1 MFKKSLFVYLLRLCQ
16 KLLLIILLSLVFIF
30 QTEAKNITDSV
41 TQIVTQPLTK
51 TEPAKEILFI
61 QGWTL
66 ESKNTGLLHKVEKFF
81 KDQEFSATALQDF
94 LFKKDYYLA
103 KLIQEDKNIKIEQ
116 AYQLIFIIKGNQF
129 VKEKEIRKLLKS
141 NKTSPGTFY
150 NLIERSLQTFYK
162 QKAFLN
168 VKIKKT
174 QTQKNWKRWVTIHIE
189 EGTRTRLRGVE
200 VKGLLS
206 RPSSYYE
213 KILLDSSPDIKKGIF
228 NKESLE
234 DSYPVLLNTLK
245 SQGYLQS
252 HISFDRI
259 FFKGNEAF
267 LILHLDEGPLTFI
280 TDIQIKGH
288 RVFATWEILS
298 KIKSRVQ
305 STLDLNLLKQDLET
319 IEKLYKDKGYY
330 QMKILNKK
338 NVIRYQPKE
347 IDLLIEIEEGQKF
360 LVSDIF
366 LKGLKR
372 VKISLVESLLKIE
385 KDKPLTDEKK
395 EKTLQA
401 LSGTGLFANVSINEK
416 VVEDRLEV
424 DILFQER
431 KPRSIKGALGVNS
444 QRGLTTSVYTEW
456 THRNLF
462 GWGRAFVLKGRGQMS
477 FLSRQRAFFEYD
489 VSSRYKEIFSPGYGY
504 EGDMNISQSRN
515 IFFVEDSDSK
525 INFVNKTLLSFFINK
540 NLTDKL
546 KLRWTVLSFEN
557 RLEDCNYADC
567 PSNPQQITSTSFKL
581 SWDKRDHIFNPKKGY
596 LVSFMTE
603 WASPYLGSSQNIAFL
618 KADLSSY
625 LYWTFLQ
632 DYTMGF
638 VFKNGL
644 ISTVQGS
651 NYLPV
656 SRAFIL
662 GGQNSIRA
670 YDGNIEGKRIPRKEY
685 TPIETANSAFKLK
698 TDSGLEN
705 ILSSQYNL
713 FRLDF
718 RFPLLNNFK
727 GLVFYDFGS
736 VFLQSAKTN
745 NKLDYGHS
753 IGIGFRYQIFLIPI
767 GLDIAFQ
774 LPPRQECLSD
784 QCSYSRFHFA
794 IGR

>member
-1 MFKKSLFVYLLRLCQ
+1 MVKFLLFLCSFQ
-16 KLLLIILLSLVFIF
+16 AQAQTLS
-30 QTEAKNITDSV
+30 DSV
-41 TQIVTQPLTK
+41 AQIVTPSV
-51 TEPAKEILFI
+51 TETQTSANKIFI
-61 QGWTL
+61 EAWTL
-66 ESKNTGLLHKVEKFF
+66 ESQNTELLQKVERFF
-81 KDQEFSATALQDF
+81 KDQEFSVMALQDF
-94 LFKKDYYLA
+94 LFQKDYYLA
-103 KLIQEDKNIKIEQ
+103 QVIPEGKTLKIEQ

-129 VKEKEIRKLLKS
+129 VSEKEIRKLL
-141 NKTSPGTFY
+141 TSHKASPEAFY
-150 NLIERSLQTFYK
+150 NLIERNLQTFYK

-174 QTQKNWKRWVTIHIE
+174 QTQKNWKKWVTIDIQ
-189 EGTRTRLRGVE
+189 EGERTRLSGIE

-213 KILLDSSPDIKKGIF
+213 RILLNSSSDIKQGIF

-234 DSYPVLLNTLK
+234 DSYPILLNTLK

-252 HISFDRI
+252 RISFDRI

-267 LILHLDEGPLTFI
+267 LILHLEEGPLTFI
-280 TDIQIKGH
+280 TDIQIKGN
-288 RVFATWEILS
+288 RIFADWEILS

-305 STLDLNLLKQDLET
+305 DTLDLDVLKQDLST
-319 IEKLYKDKGYY
+319 VEKLYKDRGYY
-330 QMKILNKK
+330 LMKILNKK
-338 NVIRYQPKE
+338 NIINYKPE
-347 IDLLIEIEEGQKF
+347 GIDLLIEIEEGQKF

-366 LKGLKR
+366 LKGLNR
-372 VKISLVESLLKIE
+372 VKRSLVESLLKIE

-416 VVEDRLEV
+416 VLEDRLEV

-444 QRGLTTSVYTEW
+444 QRGLTTSAYTEW

-462 GWGRAFVLKGRGQMS
+462 GWGRAFVLKGRGQLS
-477 FLSRQRAFFEYD
+477 FLDTQTAFFEYD

-540 NLTDKL
+540 NLTEKL

-581 SWDKRDHIFNPKKGY
+581 SWDKRDQIFNPKKGY

-632 DYTMGF
+632 DYTLGF

-736 VFLQSAKTN
+736 VFLQSAKTK
-745 NKLDYGHS
+745 NKMDYGHS
-753 IGIGFRYQIFLIPI
+753 VGIGFRYQIFLIPI

-774 LPPRQECLSD
+774 LPPRQECPNSE